1 MARDPDSRDPL
12 PAASDAH
19 DASGAGDPSAGGA
32 VLIYDGDC
40 PFCRQFAK
48 LVRLREAAGP
58 VRLVNARDGGPEVDR
73 LQADGVDFNEG
84 NAFIYGGRVYVGADS
99 MVAIALLTDGGG
111 PMRRLL
117 AWSMRDP
124 RRARALYPVLR
135 GLRNLALRVRC
146 GSQIA
151 TPDA

>member
-1 MARDPDSRDPL
+1 MAQAPSSRDPSSV
-12 PAASDAH
+12 AAD
-19 DASGAGDPSAGGA
+19 DGDGDGGGDPSAAGA

-84 NAFIYGGRVYVGADS
+84 NAFIYGTRVYVGADS

-117 AWSMRDP
+117 AWSMREP
-124 RRARALYPVLR
+124 WRARALYPVLR
-135 GLRNLALRVRC
+135 GLRNLALRLR
-146 GSQIA
+146 GGTPIEA
-151 TPDA
+151 PDA

>member
-1 MARDPDSRDPL
+1 MATNARDGNGKGDTT
-12 PAASDAH
+12 AA
-19 DASGAGDPSAGGA
+19 GA

-58 VRLVNARDGGPEVDR
+58 VRLVNARDGGPEVER

-84 NAFIYGGRVYVGADS
+84 NAFIYGGQVYVGADS

-124 RRARALYPVLR
+124 WRARALYPTLR
-135 GLRNLALRVRC
+135 GLRNLALRLR
-146 GSQIA
+146 GGTQIGA
-151 TPDA
+151 PEA